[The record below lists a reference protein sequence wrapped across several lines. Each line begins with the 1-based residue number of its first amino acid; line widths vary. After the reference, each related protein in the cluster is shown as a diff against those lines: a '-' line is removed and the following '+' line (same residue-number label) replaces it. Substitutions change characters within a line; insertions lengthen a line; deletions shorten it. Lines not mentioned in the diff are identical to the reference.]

1 MHWVF
6 TFWISVYLVEGSD
19 YSDRELNDANLQQQL
34 YLSTPMEDTSN
45 TQTRRLENEAN
56 LTLVRWKG

>member
-34 YLSTPMEDTSN
+34 FLSTQMEDTSN